1 VAQPK
6 QHISSAAGARD
17 ALRNPGLDGLRG
29 FAMLI
34 MFAFH
39 YGGGQHSTNWAV
51 HFLGLATQVGW
62 TGLIIFYA
70 LSGFLITGG
79 LWDSLGTRHLL
90 RHFYMR
96 RVLRIFPLYFLAL
109 GLAMLVA
116 LVRGFSWADLR
127 PFAIYVLYLQNVPP
141 FAAWAAVFPSPLP
154 LYHLWSLAVE
164 EQFYLLW
171 PALVLFSRTRRI
183 ALWLSLAIFAIS
195 AVFRFVI
202 WGPLF
207 RFAFDGVVQRHVF
220 DGFLLTHAGAL
231 ALGAA
236 LAFAVRGSNA
246 AAITRYAPAAFIAG
260 LLLYGVTSWLGGT
273 LKMEPRVQ
281 FPLGMIGVSVA
292 ATALVLLVL
301 RPGFAGG
308 FFTLAPLR
316 LMGRISYG
324 FYIFH
329 ILLLPLFEKIAIW
342 LTPPASREAFLAT
355 RILVA
360 FFITFPLAWLSYH
373 YFEEPILALK
383 RRFPM
388 HSSLPQVS
396 KL

>member
-1 VAQPK
+1 MAQPT
-6 QHISSAAGARD
+6 QHASSAAGARD

-39 YGGGQHSTNWAV
+39 YGGGQQSTNWAV

-62 TGLIIFYA
+62 TGLIVFYA

-79 LWDSLGTRHLL
+79 LWDSRGTRHLL
-90 RHFYMR
+90 EHFYMR

-116 LVRGFSWADLR
+116 LVRGFSWAELH
-127 PFAIYVLYLQNVPP
+127 PFAIYVFYLQNVPP
-141 FAAWAAVFPSPLP
+141 FAARAALFPSPLP

-195 AVFRFVI
+195 AAFRFVI

-236 LAFAVRGSNA
+236 LAFAMRGSKA
-246 AAITRYAPAAFIAG
+246 AVITRCAPAAFVAG

-273 LKMEPRVQ
+273 LKMEPRAQ

-308 FFTLAPLR
+308 FFTLAPFR

-329 ILLLPLFEKIAIW
+329 ILLLPLSEKVAIL

-355 RILVA
+355 RFLVA
-360 FFITFPLAWLSYH
+360 FFITFPLSWLSYH
-373 YFEEPILALK
+373 FFEQPILALK

-388 HSSLPQVS
+388 HSPLP
-396 KL
+396 